1 MAELRKM
8 TMGELAEIA
17 DIPKET
23 ARSRLKGSLGFVN
36 TYGWARFD
44 VPTTAHFAVH
54 AQALRFYGQPDIAL
68 KVANF
73 VGESLEGLSEIPPN
87 ILKRKGM
94 LKDNF
99 LILRQTYAPP
109 HPMPI
114 PAMWSETWCKSTDEA
129 LRMLGA
135 FARDSYLGIEG
146 AGFFV
151 VNVGTL
157 TDWALDRIFDLQ
169 GIDGS
174 EAKVP
179 Q

>member
-1 MAELRKM
+1 M
-8 TMGELAEIA
+8 
-17 DIPKET
+17 
-23 ARSRLKGSLGFVN
+23 
-36 TYGWARFD
+36 
-44 VPTTAHFAVH
+44 
-54 AQALRFYGQPDIAL
+54 RFYGQPDIAL
-68 KVANF
+68 KAANF
-73 VGESLEGLSEIPPN
+73 VGDSLENLSKTPPK

-99 LILRQTYAPP
+99 LILRQTFAPP
-109 HPMPI
+109 HPLRI
-114 PAMWSETWCKSTDEA
+114 PAIWSETWCKSTDEA
-129 LRMLGA
+129 LHMLGV
-135 FARDSYLGIEG
+135 FAHESYLGVEG

-169 GIDGS
+169 GIEGS